1 MRAHSSFLCQ
11 CTITVNFFTDMT
23 TPRKKSE
30 TIREIASNVRHP
42 NNVECLAIQSDVLW
56 TLINFLL
63 HIEQIPGTNLP
74 KIQDFS
80 ETKAATD
87 EWLAKLNSKYG
98 PSTLQK
104 SSLLAYQGEI
114 TDLPNDVAVCVPM
127 SPLESPGQLS
137 HISYGRVELQIT
149 DKLVFFKFYC
159 LPSDTE
165 QSASIPLETR
175 IAWLESCL
183 DETLCYQHIT
193 GFQAIALNYRF
204 NETSLE
210 ESTGDWQRYKQILEL
225 WAERHSSEVKLII
238 VGYPD

>member
-1 MRAHSSFLCQ
+1 
-11 CTITVNFFTDMT
+11 MT
-23 TPRKKSE
+23 TPRKRRE

-87 EWLAKLNSKYG
+87 EWLAKLNSKYD
-98 PSTLQK
+98 PSVSQK

-114 TDLPNDVAVCVPM
+114 TDLPNEVAVCVPM
-127 SPLESPGQLS
+127 SLPDPTEKLS
-137 HISYGRVELQIT
+137 YVGYGRVELQIT
-149 DKLVFFKFYC
+149 ETLVFFKFYC
-159 LPSDTE
+159 LPPETE
-165 QSASIPLETR
+165 QSASTSLETR

-183 DETLCYQHIT
+183 NETLCYQHIT
-193 GFQAIALNYRF
+193 GFQALALNYRF
-204 NETSLE
+204 NETSIE
-210 ESTGDWQRYKQILEL
+210 ESTSDWQRYKQMLEI
-225 WAERHSSEVKLII
+225 WAEQHFSEVKLII